1 MTATLSEIQNEW
13 SINDLAD
20 AHEMIEWHNART
32 LDAQRQQERKQQ
44 EAAR

>member
-1 MTATLSEIQNEW
+1 MVIQNEW

-32 LDAQRQQERKQQ
+32 RDAQKRQDQKQRDAQR
-44 EAAR
+44 